1 MWLQETTTGHT
12 CPEKYVIEHTLLT
25 ECVSLY
31 KEIALMMAPHI
42 KSKITKNKVN
52 KDSPVRPK
60 TSLEGRKKRRKN
72 NGTR

>member
-1 MWLQETTTGHT
+1 
-12 CPEKYVIEHTLLT
+12 
-25 ECVSLY
+25 
-31 KEIALMMAPHI
+31 MMAPHI